1 MLFCE
6 LEKQRQRRRGDV
18 RPQVKIAIFR
28 RADVRGCERA
38 QALELEHGVDV
49 GEKRT
54 PALPADGDTR
64 QPRRHGRFDP
74 DAGAFD
80 AVHPIDQRVDTR
92 PPVGGQG
99 VRAEPAA
106 LRARRD
112 DGQVGAG
119 LLHRRRR
126 HVGDELDRRF
136 LPCESAGLSGAVRDT
151 RPPGIQ
157 VPLTHRVTNRRTVR

>member
-1 MLFCE
+1 MLFRE

-18 RPQVKIAIFR
+18 RPKVEIAIFR

-38 QALELEHGVDV
+38 QALKLEHGVDV

-112 DGQVGAG
+112 DGVELVLAIERHPIEHAPIFTSQAKQRIGQVRIAKK
-119 LLHRRRR
+119 RR
-126 HVGDELDRRF
+126 
-136 LPCESAGLSGAVRDT
+136 
-151 RPPGIQ
+151 
-157 VPLTHRVTNRRTVR
+157 

>member
-1 MLFCE
+1 MYSLRSRTYRVSAAGSSGGWPFWPPQHADEAEIQVVPFRE
-6 LEKQRQRRRGDV
+6 LEKQWQRRRGDV
-18 RPQVKIAIFR
+18 RPKVEIAIFR
-28 RADVRGCERA
+28 RADVRRCERA

-112 DGQVGAG
+112 DGV
-119 LLHRRRR
+119 
-126 HVGDELDRRF
+126 EL
-136 LPCESAGLSGAVRDT
+136 V
-151 RPPGIQ
+151 
-157 VPLTHRVTNRRTVR
+157 